1 MNRLKNKK
9 IICYVSIM
17 IILIAC
23 RDIGNVDISFIFFS
37 AFTLFVMFTCKSCER
52 IIFVISMLPF
62 CRGLPYSEM
71 LMIALLREIF
81 SLIKTKKAYIKC
93 FNFLMIFIIIII
105 EFTDYIVFSVFSNE
119 IIYLALYMIYVTYVI
134 NTKQYV
140 GYEKEIILFYS
151 VSTVIAVLLVIL
163 REINSLGLE
172 YIMVY
177 NVRFGANEISS
188 AVTNFNSNELGMYC
202 GVAVAS
208 LLTLHQTEN
217 KSYILITAICTSLM
231 GLVSVSRTYILIVL
245 IIWFLFF
252 LKLSVN
258 PKVLI
263 LSIIFVCIAIIAIM
277 YFFPSFSE
285 WIFKYYESRGNASA
299 IDGFGGRSSVMK
311 DLFNCLLNGIW
322 PFLFGYSEMYVDL
335 LGVGGAHNGLQ
346 EMMVCWGVIGFTV
359 ALCWIISLFLQT
371 KRVSLLNKQKN
382 LKKFNYLTFFIFIL
396 FVQTLQLFTMHNYL
410 ILMMFSM
417 VVISVNVKSPKIKKS
432 VFRN

>member
-1 MNRLKNKK
+1 
-9 IICYVSIM
+9 
-17 IILIAC
+17 
-23 RDIGNVDISFIFFS
+23 
-37 AFTLFVMFTCKSCER
+37 
-52 IIFVISMLPF
+52 
-62 CRGLPYSEM
+62 
-71 LMIALLREIF
+71 
-81 SLIKTKKAYIKC
+81 
-93 FNFLMIFIIIII
+93 
-105 EFTDYIVFSVFSNE
+105 
-119 IIYLALYMIYVTYVI
+119 
-134 NTKQYV
+134 
-140 GYEKEIILFYS
+140 
-151 VSTVIAVLLVIL
+151 
-163 REINSLGLE
+163 
-172 YIMVY
+172 MVY

-263 LSIIFVCIAIIAIM
+263 LSIIFVCITIIAIM

-322 PFLFGYSEMYVDL
+322 PFLFGYS
-335 LGVGGAHNGLQ
+335 
-346 EMMVCWGVIGFTV
+346 
-359 ALCWIISLFLQT
+359 
-371 KRVSLLNKQKN
+371 
-382 LKKFNYLTFFIFIL
+382 
-396 FVQTLQLFTMHNYL
+396 
-410 ILMMFSM
+410 
-417 VVISVNVKSPKIKKS
+417 
-432 VFRN
+432 